1 MKYLNQ
7 DQLSS
12 FFKTVRQSNSLRDE
26 VAFSLMLFL
35 GLRVGELVKI
45 RIEDINFQSKQ
56 IEIRGLKNGRT
67 RTYSLDARL
76 WRKLLKFTQNSRST
90 AISWLFPSRAYA
102 GQPITTAALW
112 RMFKIYAE
120 KAGLESRYS
129 IHSLRHSCAVTLAL
143 SGATPFDI
151 QSWLRHRTI
160 NSTEIYFQEIRELE
174 VEQLASGT
182 FAQYL

>member
-90 AISWLFPSRAYA
+90 SIS
-102 GQPITTAALW
+102 
-112 RMFKIYAE
+112 
-120 KAGLESRYS
+120 
-129 IHSLRHSCAVTLAL
+129 
-143 SGATPFDI
+143 
-151 QSWLRHRTI
+151 
-160 NSTEIYFQEIRELE
+160 
-174 VEQLASGT
+174 
-182 FAQYL
+182 